1 MFFGQLIET
10 VAPQFIDDLQ
20 TAHVRA
26 VDDLAEIRHAVIALG
41 DGGGNVDDL
50 YDSVASFLVDYLAHM
65 AFEEH
70 RVMPALSAA
79 ASFDELLAVQIG
91 IRTTMPPPDMV
102 TFMRSMLPAMNP
114 DERTQMLG
122 GMKAGA
128 PPEIFDIFWATAAE
142 VLSPNQLA
150 VVASRIG

>member
-1 MFFGQLIET
+1 M
-10 VAPQFIDDLQ
+10 
-20 TAHVRA
+20 
-26 VDDLAEIRHAVIALG
+26 IALG

-79 ASFDELLAVQIG
+79 ASFDELLALQIG

-128 PPEIFDIFWATAAE
+128 PPEIFDIFWGTAAE